1 MKKTTFAAILL
12 CTLLAGCG
20 QQAAQTDSTST
31 TAPETTA
38 TAGESTQDTV
48 MARITAMEGDSIT
61 FESMGGGMRG
71 QGGGNQQGEKPT
83 GDAPADAT
91 PTDGTA
97 PSDTGTPPNDGD
109 APQGGGKG
117 MHNSEAV
124 TASMTA
130 DCTIM
135 TEADDTQTTAS
146 ASDLAVGDIVE
157 ITYAEDG
164 VSIQNIV
171 IKTDAQQGPNGAQP
185 TADTAAS

>member
-12 CTLLAGCG
+12 CTFLAGCG

-38 TAGESTQDTV
+38 AAGESTQDTT
-48 MARITAMEGDSIT
+48 MARITAIDGDSIT

-83 GDAPADAT
+83 GDASADAGT
-91 PTDGTA
+91 PPTDGNVPT
-97 PSDTGTPPNDGD
+97 DGD

-124 TASMTA
+124 TATMAA

-146 ASDLAVGDIVE
+146 ASDLAVGDMVE
-157 ITYAEDG
+157 ITYAQDG
-164 VSIQNIV
+164 ISIQNIV
-171 IKTDAQQGPNGAQP
+171 IKTDAQQDPTDTQP
-185 TADTAAS
+185 TKDAAVA